1 MRLLPSRL
9 LCICVLLVLTIP
21 AAVAQDTAP
30 PSYPTPESVATAM
43 YEAYG
48 ASDFERAAT
57 LMHPDALADLQNM
70 LVAVA
75 KDEPGMG
82 QVFTGVESAEALAAL
97 SPEEVYTR
105 FIGSILKIQPDMAD
119 ILGTMEA
126 EVVGHVAEGDSL
138 AHVLSRSTMSTSGAT
153 VTQMQVVTVRQYDD
167 GWRAL
172 LSGDISSFAQMI
184 RAQAEQPEEQP
195 EE

>member
-1 MRLLPSRL
+1 
-9 LCICVLLVLTIP
+9 
-21 AAVAQDTAP
+21 
-30 PSYPTPESVATAM
+30 M

-70 LVAVA
+70 LVVVA

-82 QVFTGVESAEALAAL
+82 RVFTGAESAEALAAL

-184 RAQAEQPEEQP
+184 RAQAEQPEE
-195 EE
+195 